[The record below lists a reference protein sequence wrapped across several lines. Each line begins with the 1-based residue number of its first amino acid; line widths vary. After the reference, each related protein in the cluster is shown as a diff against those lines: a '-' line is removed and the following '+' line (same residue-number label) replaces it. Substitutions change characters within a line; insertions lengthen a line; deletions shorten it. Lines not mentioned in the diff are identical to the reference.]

1 MGKANIMLEYGREG
15 TTYHGMLRAE
25 VAPTKGYAL
34 VARLEG
40 LTFAQLMTRLAR
52 ELRAQR
58 EWGNDVKHV
67 ELHRLELEGS
77 VYAMAPSE
85 IAQLIEDPAAAIR
98 SMHEPDRTVV
108 VRDLK
113 KPTTA
118 AERELVHPRLRAG
131 HDTLADAFGD
141 WTYLRMRSE
150 QGVECPFCGR
160 WTTVYCYFG
169 GPFEFLCGACSPS
182 IAYTVYGEPVDG
194 WFKVKTSELLIYD
207 VERYFLPR
215 RWNKSGPWISH
226 EELKQ
231 MYETFCKERDDAV
244 GCGR

>member
-15 TTYHGMLRAE
+15 TAYHGMLRAE

-98 SMHEPDRTVV
+98 SMHEPDRVV
-108 VRDLK
+108 MIRDK
-113 KPTTA
+113 KFGEPLISKVMRA
-118 AERELVHPRLRAG
+118 QLRAG

-141 WTYLRMRSE
+141 FVYCRRRDD
-150 QGVECPFCGR
+150 GNIECPYCGR
-160 WTTVYCYFG
+160 WGKLTPSVTETDQVVFGCAKCGTNYGGIEEITRCWFTVH
-169 GPFEFLCGACSPS
+169 
-182 IAYTVYGEPVDG
+182 IQ
-194 WFKVKTSELLIYD
+194 LLLSAEKD
-207 VERYFLPR
+207 RYFLPR

-231 MYETFCKERDDAV
+231 MYETFCKERDDV
-244 GCGR
+244 EPRR